1 MRPTY
6 QLPILPPSANF
17 ETVAILKDL
26 ARASRALAELKGR
39 AAIIPN
45 QGILIDTLSIQEAM
59 ASSEI
64 ENIITTQDEQFQAS
78 LFPNHAVAGP
88 AKEVHRYRGALLL
101 GVEDLVATGGVIR
114 NNALIAMY
122 QHLKERRDGFRVTPG
137 TTLRSE
143 SSGQT
148 VYVPPQDANLIR
160 QAMYALEIFMNDD
173 SASGLDPLI
182 KMAIIHHQFQ
192 SIHPFADGNG
202 RIGRILNVIY
212 LTKAGLL
219 DIPILY
225 ISRFINQNK
234 QQYYALLQA
243 VRDAQDKTEAWQAW
257 VCWML
262 EAVAETS
269 ATTLVL
275 VEGIRQ
281 QMQDTKDKLRSDL
294 PHLYSQ
300 DLLNNLFRHP
310 YTRIEFVKNDLS
322 VSRPTASKYLKEL
335 AAAGLVEE
343 RKAGR
348 NLYYVNTRL
357 VALLLEVSGKER

>member
-1 MRPTY
+1 M
-6 QLPILPPSANF
+6 N
-17 ETVAILKDL
+17 
-26 ARASRALAELKGR
+26 
-39 AAIIPN
+39 
-45 QGILIDTLSIQEAM
+45 
-59 ASSEI
+59 
-64 ENIITTQDEQFQAS
+64 
-78 LFPNHAVAGP
+78 
-88 AKEVHRYRGALLL
+88 
-101 GVEDLVATGGVIR
+101 
-114 NNALIAMY
+114 
-122 QHLKERRDGFRVTPG
+122 
-137 TTLRSE
+137 
-143 SSGQT
+143 
-148 VYVPPQDANLIR
+148 
-160 QAMYALEIFMNDD
+160 ALEIFMNDD

-212 LTKAGLL
+212 LTKAELL